1 MKNGLLEINELT
13 GVWGSILCSNRAELI
28 ESSPPTGLN
37 KSTLEEICRH
47 AIELLSSAGMTVTG
61 LREAVIHYSE
71 KKLFV
76 LDLEQAILI
85 VFCTPSVDIS
95 LLRMTINVI
104 TTHWQSDQKIQ
115 KRLNAAAVERIIE

>member
-1 MKNGLLEINELT
+1 MKNGLLEINELV
-13 GVWGSILCSNRAELI
+13 GVWGSILCSNQGELI

-37 KSTLEEICRH
+37 ESTLENISVQ
-47 AIELLSSAGMTVTG
+47 AIELLSSAEKTVIG

-71 KKLFV
+71 RKLFV

-104 TTHWQSDQKIQ
+104 TTRWQSDKKIQ
-115 KRLNAAAVERIIE
+115 KKLKEAAVERM

>member
-1 MKNGLLEINELT
+1 MKNGLLEINELE
-13 GVWGSILCSNRAELI
+13 GVWGSILCSNRGDLI
-28 ESSPPTGLN
+28 ESLAPMGLD
-37 KSTLEEICRH
+37 KSTQEDICRH
-47 AIELLSSAGMTVTG
+47 AIELLISAEISVTG

-71 KKLFV
+71 RKLFV

-104 TTHWQSDQKIQ
+104 ITYWQSDKKIQ
-115 KRLNAAAVERIIE
+115 KKLKAAAVERM